1 MAPLLLLL
9 SSVEDELVMALT
21 PTEVNVTGTVTTEP
35 LDVTRE
41 EDVKTV
47 EVVEKDVVVGVLE
60 MLLTEVR
67 VSELSLLLLEPPSF
81 ALQVVPYKVSSEV
94 AVDSSKFVM
103 KAVEVTSKPG
113 STVVTVTV
121 AQTVSWHVVVS

>member
-1 MAPLLLLL
+1 
-9 SSVEDELVMALT
+9 MALT